1 MIGGVGGSVE
11 QYQELGRQA
20 QEACGRLGSNLAK
33 FELPVVLIQTTPS
46 QQAQATV
53 WQDIKQGVLGLFRQ
67 LITFFEPSTA
77 SSKNYL
83 NSQDTLE
90 AFEKAESN
98 FDIRE
103 QASHQRSH
111 ISTVLTRHGL
121 WDGKCGDAY
130 RQSKD
135 KIEDACVRYT
145 TKSSTFEVEIEKCRE
160 ELELLGKKKSLG
172 GGPDECAAVDAE
184 IKKLNSKID
193 VAKAGMNECLK
204 TLREEAAAV
213 MKEVKAAIPLI
224 SPDHKSLSPNKVEF
238 KQMV

>member
-1 MIGGVGGSVE
+1 MVGGVSGSIE
-11 QYQELGRQA
+11 QYKQLGQQA
-20 QEACGRLGSNLAK
+20 LEACGKLERRIANMA
-33 FELPVVLIQTTPS
+33 LPVEFIQTTPS
-46 QQAQATV
+46 QQTQATV

-90 AFEKAESN
+90 AFEKAQN
-98 FDIRE
+98 TFDIRG

-135 KIEDACVRYT
+135 KIEDACVRYANN
-145 TKSSTFEVEIEKCRE
+145 SSKFEFEIEKCRE
-160 ELELLGKKKSLG
+160 ELKPLSKKNSLQG
-172 GGPDECAAVDAE
+172 NTNECAAVDAD
-184 IKKLNSKID
+184 IKALNSKIEA
-193 VAKAGMNECLK
+193 AKAGMNECLK
-204 TLREEAAAV
+204 ALREEAAAV
-213 MKEVKAAIPLI
+213 MKEVKVAIPLI

-238 KQMV
+238 KQLV